1 MSVNSDQGYDEA
13 QPLVAPVQ
21 DAMPLPQR
29 NEATR
34 QKFLYLSFL
43 AMIVIGL
50 GNKIFQVLQTY
61 PMNNYPY
68 FLNLLTTFVYIPLS
82 FAYIWPMIYFGTL
95 ITPEQRAI
103 PQYKFMV
110 MGALDGIAGIMQ
122 TFAVTYLAN
131 GGLITLLMQSAIPL
145 SMIISKMFLK
155 VNYKIYQY
163 FGAAIVASG
172 IAVVLVPQ
180 LVQTDTDNLVKLAI
194 WSACLILSC
203 VPMTLSTVYK
213 EKALG
218 EVDVDVVY
226 LNGYVAIY
234 QMLITIVVAV
244 PSGYAS
250 DVKPQDIPTNIW
262 QGMKCYV
269 GQDSQDGDHCAM
281 APLYVNLYLMFN
293 VLYNILIIMILK
305 YGSSNL
311 LWLAMTVMVPMI
323 NVAFALPFMP
333 KHQPMTVFDIVGLII
348 IMAGLIIFRF
358 FTPLKRV
365 GTKIRNTFIKPKRN
379 VTHQYV
385 TVQQ

>member
-1 MSVNSDQGYDEA
+1 MSVNSDQGYEEA

-21 DAMPLPQR
+21 DAVPLTQTD
-29 NEATR
+29 EAKKT
-34 QKFLYLSFL
+34 KFLYLSFM
-43 AMIVIGL
+43 AMVVIGL
-50 GNKIFQVLQTY
+50 GNKLFQVLQTY
-61 PMNNYPY
+61 PMKNYPY

-82 FAYIWPMIYFGTL
+82 FAYIWPMLYWGTL

-103 PQYKFMV
+103 PQHKFMV
-110 MGALDGIAGIMQ
+110 MGALDGIAGLMQ
-122 TFAVTYLAN
+122 TFAVTYLEQ

-145 SMIISKMFLK
+145 SMVISKIFLK

-163 FGAAIVASG
+163 LGAAIVAGG

-180 LVQTDTDNLVKLAI
+180 LVQTDTDNLLKLAI

-203 VPMTLSTVYK
+203 IPMTLSTVYK

-234 QMLITIVVAV
+234 QLLITLVVAV

-250 DVKPQDIPTNIW
+250 DVKPEDIPKNVW
-262 QGMKCYV
+262 DGMKCYV
-269 GQDSQDGDHCAM
+269 GQGTADDDHCAM
-281 APLYVNLYLMFN
+281 APIYVNLYLMFN

-311 LWLAMTVMVPMI
+311 LWLAMTVMVPLI

-333 KHQPMTVFDIVGLII
+333 KHKPMTVFDIIGLIV
-348 IMAGLIIFRF
+348 IMGGLIIFRF
-358 FTPLKRV
+358 FTPMKRV
-365 GTKIRNTFIKPKRN
+365 GIKIRNAIWKPK
-379 VTHQYV
+379 VVVH
-385 TVQQ
+385 